1 MKILSCFSKTSNE
14 KKFWKWFC
22 KNSLRIF
29 SFEKQAEKIFDEIQS
44 HLHKINSDLTFEI
57 SSIKEGRRDFI
68 ISADGIL
75 SAFSAVE
82 KLYSEKPALKEWNII
97 KFRPRRKI
105 ENSIK
110 IGEKELLPADIKFMF
125 IKDENHEKAGIVLFC
140 KGFNKNEENVYN
152 SIAFLY
158 LDESLGEYDVE
169 TFIGTI
175 TVQGFDSEYFDNSVS
190 IEKLAEEFDK
200 IKLCLKN

>member
-1 MKILSCFSKTSNE
+1 MEITAYAMKKDVGIKMFLP
-14 KKFWKWFC
+14 
-22 KNSLRIF
+22 RAVY
-29 SFEKQAEKIFDEIQS
+29 FEKQAEKIFDEIQS

-57 SSIKEGRRDFI
+57 SWIKEGRRDFI

-75 SAFSAVE
+75 SA
-82 KLYSEKPALKEWNII
+82 YSEKPAFKEWNII

-110 IGEKELLPADIKFMF
+110 IGEKELLSADIKFMF
-125 IKDENHEKAGIVLFC
+125 IKDENPEKAGIVLFC

-169 TFIGTI
+169 TYIGSI